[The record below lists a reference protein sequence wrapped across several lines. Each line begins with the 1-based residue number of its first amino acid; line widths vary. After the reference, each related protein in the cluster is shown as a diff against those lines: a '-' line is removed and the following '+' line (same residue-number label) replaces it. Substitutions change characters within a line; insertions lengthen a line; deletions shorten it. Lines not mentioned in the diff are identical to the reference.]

1 MAGSGAGAGARTAF
15 LELQSADI
23 ASLPRPIAHV
33 KGFASRMLLPGANTP
48 PEGHLLDLE
57 SVRGEAT
64 AAMGGLV
71 ARFRESGARTVVFDG
86 DHFALDSFT
95 ALVRLYF

>member
-1 MAGSGAGAGARTAF
+1 MSPTFGPKEHTSFKA
-15 LELQSADI
+15 L
-23 ASLPRPIAHV
+23 SLPP
-33 KGFASRMLLPGANTP
+33 PGANTP